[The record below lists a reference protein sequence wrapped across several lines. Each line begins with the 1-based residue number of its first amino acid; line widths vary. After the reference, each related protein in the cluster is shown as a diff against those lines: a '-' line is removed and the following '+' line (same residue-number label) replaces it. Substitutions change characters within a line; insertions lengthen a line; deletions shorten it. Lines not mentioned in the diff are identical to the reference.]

1 MVQRENTDL
10 EEIINKLKG
19 VKSLPTI
26 IVIGLI
32 LVGLLFLNPFV
43 TIDAG
48 ERGVVLNFGA
58 VQPLVLD
65 EGLHFRIPIMQQ
77 VIEMDVKIQKSQ
89 TDSAASTKDLQD
101 TQFSIV
107 LNHHIVPDK
116 ANWIYQN
123 IGIYYKPRIIDPSVQ
138 EVVKAVSAKYT
149 AEELITQRE
158 KVSIAIR
165 DLLKKRL
172 SEYSIIVDDFS
183 IVNFKFSDQFTQAI
197 EDKQTAEQRALKAK
211 RDLDRIKTEAMQK
224 VEQARA
230 EATELRLKK
239 AQVSP
244 QVIRLREIEVRLKAI
259 EKWNGILPRVNSGAV
274 PFLNIEK

>member
-1 MVQRENTDL
+1 MVQRETVDL
-10 EEIINKLKG
+10 EEIINKFKG
-19 VKSLPTI
+19 GKTFPTLVI
-26 IVIGLI
+26 IALI

-58 VQPLVLD
+58 VQPVVLD
-65 EGLHFRIPIMQQ
+65 EGLHFRVPIMQQ
-77 VIEMDVKIQKSQ
+77 IVEMDVKIQKSQ

-123 IGIYYKPRIIDPSVQ
+123 IGLFYKPRIIDPSVQ

-158 KVSIAIR
+158 KVSIAIK

-172 SEYSIIVDDFS
+172 SEYNIIVDDFS

-230 EATELRLKK
+230 EATELRLKR

-259 EKWNGILPRVNSGAV
+259 EKWNGILPRVTSGTV
-274 PFLNIEK
+274 PFLDIEK

>member
-1 MVQRENTDL
+1 MVQRETVDL
-10 EEIINKLKG
+10 EEIINKFKG
-19 VKSLPTI
+19 GKTFPTLI
-26 IVIGLI
+26 IIALI

-58 VQPLVLD
+58 VQPVVLD
-65 EGLHFRIPIMQQ
+65 EGLHFRVPIMQQ
-77 VIEMDVKIQKSQ
+77 IVEMDVKIQKSQ

-123 IGIYYKPRIIDPSVQ
+123 IGLFYKPRIIDPSVQ

-158 KVSIAIR
+158 KVSIAIK

-172 SEYSIIVDDFS
+172 SEYNIIVDDFS

-230 EATELRLKK
+230 EATELRLKR

-259 EKWNGILPRVNSGAV
+259 EKWNGILPRVTSGTV
-274 PFLNIEK
+274 PFLDIEK

>member
-1 MVQRENTDL
+1 MVERQNVDL
-10 EEIINKLKG
+10 DEIINKFKG
-19 VKSLPTI
+19 GKSLPTLVVVVL
-26 IVIGLI
+26 VIL
-32 LVGLLFLNPFV
+32 GLLFLNPFV

-58 VQPLVLD
+58 VQPVVLD
-65 EGLHFRIPIMQQ
+65 EGLHFRIPIMQNI
-77 VIEMDVKIQKSQ
+77 IEMDVKIQKAQ

-107 LNHHIVPDK
+107 VNHHIIPEK

-123 IGIYYKPRIIDPSVQ
+123 IGLSYKQRIIDPSVQ

-149 AEELITQRE
+149 AEELITQME
-158 KVSIAIR
+158 KVSREIKE
-165 DLLKKRL
+165 LLKNRVKG
-172 SEYSIIVDDFS
+172 YSIIVDDFS

-197 EDKQTAEQRALKAK
+197 EEKQTAEQRALKAK
-211 RDLDRIKTEAMQK
+211 RDLDRIKIEAMQK

-230 EATELRLKK
+230 EATELRLKR

-259 EKWNGILPRVNSGAV
+259 QKWNGVLPRVTSGAV
-274 PFLNIEK
+274 PFLDIEK

>member
-1 MVQRENTDL
+1 
-10 EEIINKLKG
+10 
-19 VKSLPTI
+19 
-26 IVIGLI
+26 
-32 LVGLLFLNPFV
+32 
-43 TIDAG
+43 
-48 ERGVVLNFGA
+48 
-58 VQPLVLD
+58 
-65 EGLHFRIPIMQQ
+65 MQQ
-77 VIEMDVKIQKSQ
+77 IVEMDVKIQKSQ

-123 IGIYYKPRIIDPSVQ
+123 IGLFYKPRIIDPSVQ

-158 KVSIAIR
+158 KVSIAIK

-172 SEYSIIVDDFS
+172 SEYNIIVDDFS

-211 RDLDRIKTEAMQK
+211 RDLDRIKTEALQK

-230 EATELRLKK
+230 EATELRLKR

-259 EKWNGILPRVNSGAV
+259 EKWNGTLPRVTSGAV
-274 PFLNIEK
+274 PFLDIEK